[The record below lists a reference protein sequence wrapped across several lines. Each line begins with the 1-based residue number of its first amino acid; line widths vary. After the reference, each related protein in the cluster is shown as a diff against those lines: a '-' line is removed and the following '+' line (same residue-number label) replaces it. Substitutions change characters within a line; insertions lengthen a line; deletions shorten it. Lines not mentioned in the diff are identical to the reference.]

1 VQRVAERRMTVRTA
15 LHRATVAVL
24 CGSLEGEQRRSAWL
38 HEQARLLGAEEGEPA
53 SLLWFTALPVQ
64 RRPA

>member
-1 VQRVAERRMTVRTA
+1 VQRAAEPRMTVRTA
-15 LHRATVAVL
+15 LHRATVAIM

-38 HEQARLLGAEEGEPA
+38 HEQARLLSADESLRRSLFGSGVPA
-53 SLLWFTALPVQ
+53 P